1 MLKATQHIS
10 ACVWIWTRLVGLL
23 EASPVA
29 QMVKN
34 LPAMPE
40 TLVQS
45 LGREDSPGERNGNP
59 LQENPVDRGA
69 WQSTVHAV
77 AQSRTQLSA

>member
-1 MLKATQHIS
+1 MVKATQPVS
-10 ACVWIWTRLVGLL
+10 TCVWIWAQLVRLL
-23 EASPVA
+23 EDSLVA

-34 LPAMPE
+34 LPAVPE

-45 LGREDSPGERNGNP
+45 LGREDSPGEWNGNP
-59 LQENPVDRGA
+59 LQENPTDRGA